1 MGCVVMIKAAILI
14 DENNLVSQLKMM
26 GIQGLHPWGSIRE
39 VMKEL
44 LQREYGP
51 TEVVYHYYG
60 AAAPLNKNI
69 KEHYNRKRFFQALRK
84 DNIIVHEG
92 RCISNNSRWE
102 EKGIDVMI
110 ALDVVEL
117 SKTQNIIFLFSGDSD
132 LAPAV
137 ERVKGPCK
145 IVSVISSQLTSRW
158 LKKVSDSVLPLEALI
173 EIMDKSNIRYIE
185 KQEVRI

>member
-1 MGCVVMIKAAILI
+1 MIKAALLI

-44 LQREYGP
+44 LEREYGP
-51 TEVVYHYYG
+51 TEVVCHYYG

-69 KEHYNRKRFFQALRK
+69 NEHYNRKRFFQALRK

-92 RCISNNSRWE
+92 RCINNNSKWE

-110 ALDVVEL
+110 GLDVVEL
-117 SKTQNIIFLFSGDSD
+117 SRTQNIIFLFSGDSD

-137 ERVKGPCK
+137 ERVKRPCK
-145 IVSVISSQLTSRW
+145 VVSVISNQLSSRW
-158 LKKVSDSVLPLEALI
+158 IKKASDSVLPLEALMAI
-173 EIMDKSNIRYIE
+173 IDNSHIRYID
-185 KQEVRI
+185 K